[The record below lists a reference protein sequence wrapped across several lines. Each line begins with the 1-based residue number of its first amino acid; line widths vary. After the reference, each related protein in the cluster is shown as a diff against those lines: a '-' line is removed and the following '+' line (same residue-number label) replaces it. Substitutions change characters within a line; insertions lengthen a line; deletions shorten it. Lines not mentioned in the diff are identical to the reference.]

1 MILMTIYLPEVVMK
15 LLNNVASELN
25 MQPEEIVSELILEK
39 FSGDPNKK
47 IEMYLELY
55 KKYMEDADKL
65 IKQGDFLQAS
75 EKIWGAAASIVKA
88 VALKKIGK
96 RLASHGELREF
107 VIRVANETKDD
118 EIRLLWKDA
127 LSMHTNFYENW
138 APPEDVVKAFES
150 VKKFAEK
157 LAKYAGIKLK

>member
-75 EKIWGAAASIVKA
+75 ETVSYTH
-88 VALKKIGK
+88 LT
-96 RLASHGELREF
+96 LP
-107 VIRVANETKDD
+107 
-118 EIRLLWKDA
+118 
-127 LSMHTNFYENW
+127 TN
-138 APPEDVVKAFES
+138 
-150 VKKFAEK
+150 
-157 LAKYAGIKLK
+157 

>member
-1 MILMTIYLPEVVMK
+1 MTIYLPEVVMK

-75 EKIWGAAASIVKA
+75 EKIWGAAPSIV
-88 VALKKIGK
+88 
-96 RLASHGELREF
+96 
-107 VIRVANETKDD
+107 
-118 EIRLLWKDA
+118 
-127 LSMHTNFYENW
+127 
-138 APPEDVVKAFES
+138 
-150 VKKFAEK
+150 
-157 LAKYAGIKLK
+157 